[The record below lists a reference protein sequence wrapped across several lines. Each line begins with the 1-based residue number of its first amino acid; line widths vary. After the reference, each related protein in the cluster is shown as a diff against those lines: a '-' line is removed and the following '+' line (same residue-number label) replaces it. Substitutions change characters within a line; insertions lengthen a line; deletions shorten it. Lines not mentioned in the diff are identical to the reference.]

1 MFVRWLHLGNR
12 SAPRLAAARKPKK
25 RAARP
30 KLVYQFLVVL
40 SGTNPL
46 VYPIDSFRLRSWLH
60 LIQCSLMGTREKRIG
75 IRELKSTL
83 SECVRE
89 VRAGRTIVVTD
100 HGQPVARIIPEGVS
114 LRERIEALKRAGTIA
129 WSGRRLRPA
138 KPAGKV
144 RGAKTVA
151 DLVVE
156 NRE

>member
-1 MFVRWLHLGNR
+1 MM
-12 SAPRLAAARKPKK
+12 K
-25 RAARP
+25 
-30 KLVYQFLVVL
+30 
-40 SGTNPL
+40 
-46 VYPIDSFRLRSWLH
+46 
-60 LIQCSLMGTREKRIG
+60 REKRIG

-89 VRAGRTIVVTD
+89 VKAGRTIVVTD
-100 HGQPVARIIPEGVS
+100 HGHPVARIIPEAVS
-114 LRERIEALKRAGTIA
+114 LHERVEALRRAGAIA

-144 RGAKTVA
+144 RGKKTVA

>member
-1 MFVRWLHLGNR
+1 M
-12 SAPRLAAARKPKK
+12 
-25 RAARP
+25 
-30 KLVYQFLVVL
+30 
-40 SGTNPL
+40 
-46 VYPIDSFRLRSWLH
+46 I
-60 LIQCSLMGTREKRIG
+60 REKRIG

-100 HGQPVARIIPEGVS
+100 HGQPVARIIPEAVS
-114 LRERIEALKRAGTIA
+114 LRERVEGLRQAGAIA

-138 KPAGKV
+138 TPAGKA
-144 RGAKTVA
+144 RGTKTVA

>member
-1 MFVRWLHLGNR
+1 MV
-12 SAPRLAAARKPKK
+12 
-25 RAARP
+25 
-30 KLVYQFLVVL
+30 
-40 SGTNPL
+40 
-46 VYPIDSFRLRSWLH
+46 
-60 LIQCSLMGTREKRIG
+60 TREKRIG
-75 IRELKSTL
+75 IRELKATL

-100 HGQPVARIIPEGVS
+100 HGQPVARIIPEGIS
-114 LRERIEALKRAGTIA
+114 LRDRVEALRKSGAIV

-144 RGAKTVA
+144 RAGKTVA

>member
-1 MFVRWLHLGNR
+1 MTAACRDAGLASPTLEEIGVRFRVTLWLEQVGVP
-12 SAPRLAAARKPKK
+12 AVDETEAAILADR
-25 RAARP
+25 
-30 KLVYQFLVVL
+30 
-40 SGTNPL
+40 
-46 VYPIDSFRLRSWLH
+46 RLRSRPWLH
-60 LIQCSLMGTREKRIG
+60 LIQCGLMGTREKRIG

>member
-1 MFVRWLHLGNR
+1 
-12 SAPRLAAARKPKK
+12 
-25 RAARP
+25 
-30 KLVYQFLVVL
+30 
-40 SGTNPL
+40 
-46 VYPIDSFRLRSWLH
+46 
-60 LIQCSLMGTREKRIG
+60 MGSREKRIG

-100 HGQPVARIIPEGVS
+100 HGRPVARIIPETLP
-114 LRERIEALKRAGTIA
+114 LRERVEALRNAGAVA
-129 WSGRRLRPA
+129 WSGRRLKPA
-138 KPAGKV
+138 RPAGKV

>member
-1 MFVRWLHLGNR
+1 M
-12 SAPRLAAARKPKK
+12 
-25 RAARP
+25 
-30 KLVYQFLVVL
+30 
-40 SGTNPL
+40 
-46 VYPIDSFRLRSWLH
+46 D
-60 LIQCSLMGTREKRIG
+60 TRERRIG

-100 HGQPVARIIPEGVS
+100 HGQPVARIIPEAVS
-114 LRERIEALKRAGTIA
+114 LRERVDALRKAGVIA
-129 WSGRRLRPA
+129 WSRRRLRPA

-144 RGAKTVA
+144 RGTKTVA

>member
-1 MFVRWLHLGNR
+1 
-12 SAPRLAAARKPKK
+12 
-25 RAARP
+25 
-30 KLVYQFLVVL
+30 
-40 SGTNPL
+40 
-46 VYPIDSFRLRSWLH
+46 
-60 LIQCSLMGTREKRIG
+60 MGTREKRIG

-100 HGQPVARIIPEGVS
+100 HGQPVARIIPEAVS
-114 LRERIEALKRAGTIA
+114 LRERVDALRKAGAIA
-129 WSGRRLRPA
+129 WSGRQLRPA

-144 RGAKTVA
+144 RGTKTVA